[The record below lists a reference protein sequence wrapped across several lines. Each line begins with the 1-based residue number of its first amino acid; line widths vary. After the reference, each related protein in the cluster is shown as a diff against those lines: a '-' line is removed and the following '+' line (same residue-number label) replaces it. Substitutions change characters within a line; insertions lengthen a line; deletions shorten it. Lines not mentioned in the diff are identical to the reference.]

1 MDDKS
6 AVNISRCSNA
16 HTQLGTCPC
25 CLRNLLSLGNP
36 EELCPTEA
44 VNTVYEMD
52 DDFPTLE
59 ELISLIREFVEAR
72 NWEQYNKPAAL
83 AVSASIEMGEL
94 LELFQWKSDEEVQ
107 EALSDRTFTSAL
119 ASEVSD
125 VMVYLLRICDKAGID
140 PGKAIV
146 EKMKHNSEK
155 YPVDK
160 WQGKAPSKLNR
171 T

>member
-1 MDDKS
+1 MNDG
-6 AVNISRCSNA
+6 V
-16 HTQLGTCPC
+16 
-25 CLRNLLSLGNP
+25 
-36 EELCPTEA
+36 
-44 VNTVYEMD
+44 
-52 DDFPTLE
+52 PTLD
-59 ELISLIREFVEAR
+59 ELISLIREFVEER

-107 EALSDRTFTSAL
+107 KALNDRKFTSAL

-125 VMVYLLRICDKAGID
+125 VMVYLLRICDKADID
-140 PGKAIV
+140 PAKAIV
-146 EKMKHNSEK
+146 EKMKRNSKK